1 MANKNIVWIVIGIL
15 AAVGVIYFLVT
26 TDLSKLTQS
35 SQPQENSGKVGEV
48 LVPGTSAVSDKGEVL
63 GANGQ
68 VAKNDAEWG
77 TSGAPQQSGPLDV
90 SSLTNDTVKL
100 GIVAG
105 SFAPNNFKVKA
116 GKAVIISLTSNDDF
130 THSFHFSDASL
141 KALAI
146 GVGPHET
153 RAITFNAPDKKGSYQ
168 FFCDLPGHRDRGEVG
183 TMIVE

>member
-1 MANKNIVWIVIGIL
+1 MANKNIIWIVIGVL
-15 AAVGVIYFLVT
+15 VAVGVIYLLVT
-26 TDLSKLTQS
+26 TDLTKLTQNNQS
-35 SQPQENSGKVGEV
+35 QENPGKVGDV

-90 SSLTNDTVKL
+90 KSLTGDTVKI
-100 GIVAG
+100 GVVAG
-105 SFAPNNFKVKA
+105 NFTPNSFKAKA
-116 GKAVIISLTSNDDF
+116 GKAVVVSLTSNDNF
-130 THSFHFSDASL
+130 THSFHFSDVSL

-146 GVGPHET
+146 GVGPGET
-153 RAITFNAPDKKGSYQ
+153 RAITFNAPNKKGDYQ

>member
-1 MANKNIVWIVIGIL
+1 MANKNIIWIVIGVL
-15 AAVGVIYFLVT
+15 AAVGVIYLLVT
-26 TDLSKLTQS
+26 TDLSKIAQNGQS
-35 SQPQENSGKVGEV
+35 EENAGKVGEV

-63 GANGQ
+63 GANGE

-77 TSGAPQQSGPLDV
+77 TSAAPQQSGPLDV
-90 SSLTNDTVKL
+90 ESLTNDTVKL

-105 SFAPNNFKVKA
+105 SFTPNSFKVKA
-116 GKAVIISLTSNDDF
+116 GKTVIVSLTSNDSF

-146 GVGPHET
+146 GVGPGET
-153 RAITFNAPDKKGSYQ
+153 RAITFNAPNTKGSYQ